1 MANAIATVGSFGLSV
16 SGNDFRR
23 SEQTFVKI
31 PGGGV
36 TKWSWSTILGDQV
49 ESEITGVIVALSEVQ
64 HDLWPHQGTAAEK
77 SSPYMRSLD
86 GKTATIIGDDA
97 GDLDVKH
104 IEAARIA
111 GTDTYDCSKIKYFLW
126 DPTEVEPG
134 VWKSG
139 EGKIS
144 PRANATSVIGILRP
158 GESAPLFIRL
168 SKTSSPKVQKF
179 ARELRGQGV
188 QPYQCL
194 VSLGLQKVNG
204 PKANYSIVVPKFV
217 SPAPAEMVEAFR
229 SYFVEVSPKLRG
241 SLEKYV
247 GKLSTDAVPF

>member
-1 MANAIATVGSFGLSV
+1 MANAIATVGGFGLSV
-16 SGNDFRR
+16 SGGDFRR

-64 HDLWPHQGTAAEK
+64 HDLWPHQGTASEK

-104 IEAARIA
+104 IEAARIE

-126 DPTEVEPG
+126 DKQGDRNIP
-134 VWKSG
+134 
-139 EGKIS
+139 
-144 PRANATSVIGILRP
+144 PRANATSTIGILRP

-168 SKTSSPKVQKF
+168 SKTSSPKVQEFVRK
-179 ARELRGQGV
+179 LRGQGV
-188 QPYQCL
+188 QPYQCV
-194 VSLGLQKVNG
+194 VSLGLEKVTG
-204 PKANYSIVVPKFV
+204 GKANYSRVVPKFV

-247 GKLSTDAVPF
+247 GKTSTDAVPF